1 MRTIKTIAIIGAG
14 NGGCA
19 AAAHLTQRGFDIR
32 LYGRSARTTEPL
44 SAIGGIEYEGV
55 LGEGFA
61 PLPLITND
69 AGAAI
74 ADADLVLIMAPTHAH
89 EDVARTIAPH
99 IAPEQLVMA
108 TPGHTLL
115 LIPNTIRAAGGRI
128 DT

>member
-1 MRTIKTIAIIGAG
+1 MRPIRTIAIIGAG

-19 AAAHLTQRGFDIR
+19 AAVQLTQRGFDVR
-32 LYGRSARTTEPL
+32 LYGRSPGTTAPL
-44 SAIGGIEYEGV
+44 AAIGGVEYEGV

-69 AGAAI
+69 AGAAT
-74 ADADLVLIMAPTHAH
+74 AGADLVLIMAPTHAH
-89 EDVARTIAPH
+89 ENVARTIAPH

-115 LIPNTIRAAGGRI
+115 LIPNTIRAAGGRLG
-128 DT
+128 